1 MPWLSLA
8 DLGDGVLLG
17 LPAHDMGLCL
27 ITEGAPMLSPPDSLA
42 QGTAL
47 LTWLWQR
54 KHAAALEGLSGDSL
68 WVYLLTV

>member
-1 MPWLSLA
+1 
-8 DLGDGVLLG
+8 
-17 LPAHDMGLCL
+17 
-27 ITEGAPMLSPPDSLA
+27 MLSPPGSLA

>member
-1 MPWLSLA
+1 
-8 DLGDGVLLG
+8 
-17 LPAHDMGLCL
+17 
-27 ITEGAPMLSPPDSLA
+27 MLSPPGSLA

-47 LTWLWQR
+47 LTWLWQH